1 MRIDLRLRVL
11 TLLLPLF
18 ALFASERAEAQPAGC
33 PNAKAQ
39 RTQYAVKIDSV
50 PVGAAI
56 FVDGKQCGS
65 LGSTPWTGKLNPG
78 TITVIFEKDGYKP
91 FTKSIT
97 VARVRKQQDFSVA
110 LEPQPRIEVNAN
122 ADKNV
127 VGATVT
133 VDGVPA
139 GTVQGPLIILTTA
152 ARHLLEIKKENFET
166 ISQWID
172 LTTTASQVLTPVL
185 KEIKKFGSITVDAD
199 VPDAEI
205 YIDQNRHPDNTPAT
219 IEKVPEG
226 VHVIEVRK
234 NGQSWTKPV
243 TVKEG
248 TPVKIRAELTAGVGV
263 IRVMSDTAGA
273 RAFIDSIDKGPV
285 PVDIKDIKAGEH
297 IIQIKAPGFKTH
309 EEIVAVTPGSS
320 KTVKKELDADVPADS
335 GTLKIVSTVPDA
347 TAFVDSVA
355 VGTGIEVRKPAGE
368 YLVQV
373 RKPGYKQFE
382 QKVKVES
389 GKPTVITAD
398 LKMVGKLRIL
408 SNPAGANVM
417 INGFSV
423 GKTPIETDVETG
435 DTILRIEM
443 PGFNAYEETIKVE
456 GGDKTQTISR
466 ELAVAGKSE
475 SELENEQKGLS
486 SFGARTLPRGRST
499 VDIDAG
505 YPYFLNAR
513 ITVGAGRI
521 AKRFGFDATVAIRTM
536 LARTELGLGG
546 RMMLSNNDPF
556 SAGVFSSLFYGSKLF
571 DDSQRSGVTWDVGAT
586 ASLTALS
593 NVTISGRAYFE
604 FWSDRHCPA
613 LDPGMTNG
621 FEGTDPTDTCVGYKA
636 RQIDGMDPADFSAD
650 DANRV
655 NKLTGVD
662 PNKPEDLYGRDN
674 GARFLLSIAAE
685 IAVQQRWNI
694 YGIIE
699 GAPFQG
705 KDERAL
711 FTSLFS
717 GPMATNDF
725 LIYAR
730 FGLTYKF

>member
-1 MRIDLRLRVL
+1 MRIDLVRF
-11 TLLLPLF
+11 LLGLLSVF
-18 ALFASERAEAQPAGC
+18 AIVATPHTVDAQPAGC

-39 RTQYAVKIDSV
+39 RTQYTAKIDSV

-56 FVDGKQCGS
+56 YLDGKQCGS
-65 LGSTPWTGKLNPG
+65 IGQTPWTGKLNAG

-91 FTKSIT
+91 FTKTIT
-97 VARVRKQQDFSVA
+97 VAKVRKQQDFSAA
-110 LEPQPRIEVNAN
+110 LEPQPRVEVNAN

-133 VDGVPA
+133 LDGVPA
-139 GTVQGPLIILTTA
+139 GTVQGPLVILTTA
-152 ARHLLEIKKENFET
+152 ARHLLEIKKEGFEP
-166 ISQWID
+166 IQQWID
-172 LTTTASQVLTPVL
+172 LTTTSSQVITPVL

-243 TVKEG
+243 NVKEG
-248 TPVKIRAELTAGVGV
+248 SPIKVRAELTAGVGV

-297 IIQIKAPGFKTH
+297 IIQIKAPGFKTY

-320 KTVKKELDADVPADS
+320 KTVKKELEADVPADS
-335 GTLKIVSTVPDA
+335 GSIKIVSTVPDA
-347 TAFVDSVA
+347 TATIDSVN
-355 VGTGIEVRKPAGE
+355 VKMGEDIRKPAGE

-373 RKPGYKQFE
+373 RKPGYKMYE
-382 QKVKVES
+382 QKHKVEA
-389 GKPTVITAD
+389 GKPTVITAE

-423 GKTPIETDVETG
+423 GKTPVETDVETG

-443 PGFNAYEETIKVE
+443 AGFNAYEETIKVE

-466 ELAVAGKSE
+466 ELAIAGKSE
-475 SELENEQKGLS
+475 AELEAEQKGLS

-499 VDIDAG
+499 VDFDAG

-521 AKRFGFDATVAIRTM
+521 AKRFGFDATIALRTM

-546 RMMLSNNDPF
+546 RAMLTNADPF
-556 SAGVFSSLFYGSKLF
+556 SAGLFTNLFYGSKLF
-571 DDSQRSGVTWDVGAT
+571 DDSQRSGVTWDVGGVI
-586 ASLTALS
+586 SLTALS
-593 NVTISGRAYFE
+593 NVTISGRGYLQFY
-604 FWSDRHCPA
+604 SDRHCPA
-613 LDPGMTNG
+613 LDATMMNG
-621 FEGTDPTDTCVGYKA
+621 FEGTDPTDTCVGYKQ
-636 RQIDGMDPADFSAD
+636 RVLDGMDPAEFSAD
-650 DANRV
+650 DAARAE
-655 NKLTGVD
+655 KLTG
-662 PNKPEDLYGRDN
+662 NSGEDFFGRDN
-674 GARFLLSIAAE
+674 GVRVMISISAE
-685 IAVQQRWNI
+685 IAIQQRWNI
-694 YGIIE
+694 YGIVE
-699 GAPFQG
+699 GLPFQR

-711 FTSLFS
+711 FTGLFS
-717 GPMATNDF
+717 GPMGDND
-725 LIYAR
+725 LRIYGR

>member
-1 MRIDLRLRVL
+1 MRIDHVLRLL
-11 TLLLPLF
+11 GLLLPLF
-18 ALFASERAEAQPAGC
+18 AFARSADAQPANC

-39 RTQYAVKIDSV
+39 RTQYAVKIDSA
-50 PVGAAI
+50 PPGAAI
-56 FVDGKQCGS
+56 FIDSDQCASIGQ
-65 LGSTPWTGKLNPG
+65 TPWTGKLNPG
-78 TITVIFEKDGYKP
+78 ALTVVIKKDGYKMAVKT
-91 FTKSIT
+91 FNVSKI
-97 VARVRKQQDFSVA
+97 RKVQELFVPMEA
-110 LEPQPRIEVNAN
+110 QPRIEVNAS
-122 ADKNV
+122 ADKNLID
-127 VGATVT
+127 ADVT
-133 VDGVPA
+133 LDGVPA
-139 GTVQGPLIILTTA
+139 GKISGPLIIQTTA
-152 ARHLLEIKKENFET
+152 ARHLLEIKKPGYET
-166 ISQWID
+166 LQQWVD
-172 LTTTASQVLTPVL
+172 LSTAPSVVLTPVL
-185 KEIKKFGSITVDAD
+185 KLVAMFGSVLVDAD
-199 VPDAEI
+199 VPDSEI
-205 YIDQNRHPDNTPAT
+205 YIDQNKHPDNTPAT
-219 IEKVPEG
+219 IQNVPVG

-234 NGQSWTKPV
+234 NGQSQTKPV
-243 TVKEG
+243 TV
-248 TPVKIRAELTAGVGV
+248 TANQQVKVRLELTAGVGV
-263 IRVMSDTAGA
+263 VRVMSDTAGA

-297 IIQIKAPGFKTH
+297 MIQIKAPGFKTY
-309 EEIVAVTPGSS
+309 EEIVVVAPGSS
-320 KTVKKELDADVPADS
+320 KAVKKELEADVPADS
-335 GTLKIVSTVPDA
+335 GTIKIVATVQDS
-347 TAFVDSVA
+347 TAFIDSVQ
-355 VGTGIEVRKPAGE
+355 VKTGEDIRKPAGE

-382 QKVKVES
+382 QKVKVDA
-389 GKPTVITAD
+389 GKPITITAE

-423 GKTPIETDVETG
+423 GKTPIETDAETG

-466 ELAVAGKSE
+466 ELAIAGKSE
-475 SELENEQKGLS
+475 AELVNEQKGLS

-499 VDIDAG
+499 VDFDLG
-505 YPYFLNAR
+505 YPYFLNGR

-521 AKRFGFDATVAIRTM
+521 AKRFGFDATVAVRTM

-546 RMMLSNNDPF
+546 RAMLTNADPF
-556 SAGVFSSLFYGSKLF
+556 SAGVFTNLFYGSKLF
-571 DDSQRSGVTWDVGAT
+571 DDSQRSGVTWDVGAI

-604 FWSDRHCPA
+604 LWSDRHCPA
-613 LDPGMTNG
+613 LDAGMANG
-621 FEGTDPTDTCVGYKA
+621 FEGTDPTNTCIGYKA
-636 RQIDGMDPADFSAD
+636 RVLDGQDPADFSD
-650 DANRV
+650 DDRRRV
-655 NKLTGVD
+655 EKLTGNTGAD
-662 PNKPEDLYGRDN
+662 FFGRDN
-674 GARFLLSIAAE
+674 GIRFLVSIGAE
-685 IAVQQRWNI
+685 IALQQRWNI

-717 GPMATNDF
+717 GSMGDNDF

>member
-1 MRIDLRLRVL
+1 MRIDFVLRLLGLV
-11 TLLLPLF
+11 LPLL
-18 ALFASERAEAQPAGC
+18 ALARSADAQPANC

-39 RTQYAVKIDSV
+39 RTQYQVKIDSA
-50 PVGAAI
+50 PPGAAI
-56 FVDGKQCGS
+56 FVDNEQCASIGQ
-65 LGSTPWTGKLNPG
+65 TPWTGKLNPG
-78 TITVIFEKDGYKP
+78 ALTIVIKKDGFKP
-91 FTKSIT
+91 SIKT
-97 VARVRKQQDFSVA
+97 FNVAKIRKVQELFVP
-110 LEPQPRIEVNAN
+110 LEAQPKVEVNAS
-122 ADKNV
+122 ADKNLID
-127 VGATVT
+127 ADVT
-133 VDGVPA
+133 LDGVPA
-139 GTVQGPLIILTTA
+139 GKVSGPLIIQTTA
-152 ARHLLEIKKENFET
+152 ARHLLEIKKAGYDT
-166 ISQWID
+166 ISQWVD
-172 LTTTASQVLTPVL
+172 LTSTPSIVLTPVL
-185 KEIKKFGSITVDAD
+185 KAIAQFGSVLVDAD

-205 YIDQNRHPDNTPAT
+205 YIDQNKHPDNTPAT
-219 IEKVPEG
+219 IQNVPVG

-243 TVKEG
+243 TV
-248 TPVKIRAELTAGVGV
+248 VANQQQKIRGELTAGVGV
-263 IRVMSDTAGA
+263 VRVMSDTAGA

-335 GTLKIVSTVPDA
+335 GTIKIVSTVPDA
-347 TAFVDSVA
+347 IATIDSVQ
-355 VGTGIEVRKPAGE
+355 VKLGEDIRKPAGE

-373 RKPGYKQFE
+373 RKPGFKQFE
-382 QKVKVES
+382 QKVKIDP
-389 GKPTVITAD
+389 GKPSTVTAD

-408 SNPAGANVM
+408 SNPPGANVM

-466 ELAVAGKSE
+466 ELAIAGKTE
-475 SELENEQKGLS
+475 SELESEQKGLS

-499 VDIDAG
+499 VDVDAG

-521 AKRFGFDATVAIRTM
+521 AKRFGFDASVAVRTM

-546 RMMLSNNDPF
+546 RAMLTNNDPF
-556 SAGVFSSLFYGSKLF
+556 SAGVFTNLYYGSKLF
-571 DDSQRSGVTWDVGAT
+571 DDSQRSGVTWDVGAI

-593 NVTISGRAYFE
+593 NVTISGRGYFE
-604 FWSDRHCPA
+604 LWSDRHCPA
-613 LDPGMTNG
+613 LDPGMANG
-621 FEGTDPTDTCVGYKA
+621 FEGTDPTKTCAGYKA
-636 RQIDGMDPADFSAD
+636 RVLDGMDPMDFSD
-650 DANRV
+650 DDRRRV
-655 NKLTGVD
+655 EKLTGNTGKD
-662 PNKPEDLYGRDN
+662 FFGRDN
-674 GARFLLSIAAE
+674 GIRFLVSIAAE

-717 GPMATNDF
+717 GPMGDNDF